1 MDNKQREFITLRADG
16 VSFDK
21 IATKLKVSK
30 ATLIQWSKLLEDE
43 IKDLQF
49 QAFIKIK
56 ESYSWNTQKR
66 YELLLKQLDKI
77 DENILSAD
85 LSKANIKDLY
95 SIQNDILYKLDML
108 EKKITTNPK
117 VTRTNDLGYKENL
130 DLKLNEIN

>member
-1 MDNKQREFITLRADG
+1 MDKKQREFITLRADG
-16 VSFDK
+16 ISFDK
-21 IATKLKVSK
+21 ISTQLKVSK

-49 QAFIKIK
+49 EAFIKIK

-66 YELLLKQLDKI
+66 YELLLKQLEKI
-77 DENILSAD
+77 EDNILKAD
-85 LSKANIKDLY
+85 LSKSNIKDLY

-108 EKKITTNPK
+108 EKKVSTNPK
-117 VTRTNDLGYKENL
+117 VTITNDLGYKQNL